1 MKISMRKSNV
11 RLIVLA
17 GFYILYL
24 VIGASVFS
32 AIEGPQERGLIKEL
46 KQQREDFLKN
56 HQKGLSGKFRLA

>member
-11 RLIVLA
+11 RLIVLS

-32 AIEGPQERGLIKEL
+32 AIEGPQERELIKEL
-46 KQQREDFLKN
+46 KEQRNDFLKN
-56 HQKGLSGKFRLA
+56 RHQCLSGKCCFF